1 MTSPRSPKKSETI
14 EVRVPHGAKSAF
26 AARCRANGVTV
37 SEAVRAFMEREI
49 GDAPRGRPRLW
60 HAAAALAAGLAL
72 GAVAAPS
79 LAQTQAH
86 EDARAAFDRL
96 DDNRDGVLSYDEFR
110 R

>member
-1 MTSPRSPKKSETI
+1 MTNPRAPKKSETI
-14 EVRVPHGAKSAF
+14 EVRVPHGAKAAF
-26 AARCRANGVTV
+26 AARCRDQGVTV

-49 GDAPRGRPRLW
+49 GTPGRTRPRLW

-79 LAQTQAH
+79 LAQTRTDH
-86 EDARAAFDRL
+86 SSRAVFTQMDR
-96 DDNRDGVLSYDEFR
+96 NGDGVLSYDEFR

>member
-1 MTSPRSPKKSETI
+1 MTRQKAPKKSETI
-14 EVRVPHGAKSAF
+14 EVRVPYGAKTAF
-26 AARCRANGVTV
+26 AEHCRENGQTV

-49 GDAPRGRPRLW
+49 GAMPRGRSRLW

-79 LAQTQAH
+79 LAQTKAPH
-86 EDARAAFDRL
+86 GSREAFDRL
-96 DDNRDGVLSYDEFR
+96 DANRDGVVSYDEFR